1 MRTVALGFALLVVHC
16 GARSSLLGGAGSNGG
31 GATGGAPSERDGGAA
46 GAPLEDG
53 AADAPIP
60 LDGSPTDGCGDT
72 QSSPHDCGACGH
84 DCEGGACVNG
94 VCQPFLLTNDESFPK
109 SLAVD
114 DTTLYWANGTDADY
128 GSPPASIVIRSMPK
142 SGGTPATLYTLE
154 PGTPTSLH
162 HADKNLYV
170 YRSIEWTIPGQ
181 PYVGSIVKMCDDGV
195 CPVQNLTGDVDNY
208 KWEIALD
215 DNRIYFPTAFNGGAS
230 AIVKSGGAAT
240 QVVEYASYYF
250 KRLSVD
256 DTDLYAYVVPNPS
269 VAPSDPVKLLRAD
282 KTTLSAPTE
291 LMSGLVEGGD
301 VAVDAENVFV
311 SDTKA
316 VHRLAKTGPTAL
328 VPTTIT
334 PPGVAPGF
342 MASDADRVYWLESPS
357 ASSMNPSTL
366 HWARKDGGGAS
377 SMTLANVATLPV
389 PPITDDTSIYWV
401 VTLAPLTPPTP
412 AKGGIMK
419 VRKPLL

>member
-1 MRTVALGFALLVVHC
+1 MPL
-16 GARSSLLGGAGSNGG
+16 
-31 GATGGAPSERDGGAA
+31 DGAA
-46 GAPLEDG
+46 GAPSL
-53 AADAPIP
+53 
-60 LDGSPTDGCGDT
+60 LDGSPADGCGDT
-72 QSSPHDCGACGH
+72 QSNPHDCGACGH

-94 VCQPFLLTNDESFPK
+94 VCQPFLLTSDEAFPK

-114 DTTLYWANGTDADY
+114 DTRLYWANGTDADY

-142 SGGTPATLYTLE
+142 NGGAPTTLYTVD

-162 HADKNLYV
+162 HDGKSLYV

-181 PYVGSIVKMCDDGV
+181 PYVGSIVKMCDDGS
-195 CPVQNLTGDVDNY
+195 CPVQDLTGSVDNY

-215 DNRIYFPTAFNGGAS
+215 ADRIYFPTEFNGGVS
-230 AIVKSGGAAT
+230 AIAKSGGAAT
-240 QVVEYASYYF
+240 EVVAYTSYYF
-250 KRLSVD
+250 KRLAVD
-256 DTDLYAYVVPNPS
+256 DTDLYAFVVPNPTA
-269 VAPSDPVKLLRAD
+269 APNDPVKLLRAN
-282 KTTLSAPTE
+282 KTTPSAPTE

-316 VHRLAKTGPTAL
+316 IHRLPKTGPSAF

-334 PPGVAPGF
+334 PAGVAPGF
-342 MASDADRVYWLESPS
+342 MTSDADRVYWLESPT
-357 ASSMNPSTL
+357 ASNMNPSTL
-366 HWARKDGGGAS
+366 HWVRKDGSSAS
-377 SMTLANVATLPV
+377 SMTLANEATFGV
-389 PPITDDTSIYWV
+389 TPISDDTSIYWV
-401 VTLAPLTPPTP
+401 VTLAPLTPPMP